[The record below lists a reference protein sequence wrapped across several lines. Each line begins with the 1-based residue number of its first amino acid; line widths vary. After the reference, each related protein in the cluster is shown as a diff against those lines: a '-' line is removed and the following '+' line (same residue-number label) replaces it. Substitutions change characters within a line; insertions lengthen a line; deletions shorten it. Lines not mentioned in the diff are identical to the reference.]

1 MILFVFEGENREP
14 ELFAT
19 IQKMFF
25 PRDNERITYSFG
37 NNIYELYNEL
47 SKLDDAGDLVSLLQE
62 RCSRQADNPFEGLNS
77 SDFSEIYLFFD
88 YDFQNKN
95 LELAEINRQ
104 LKEMLS
110 KFNDETEYGKLYI
123 NYPMIESIRYTKELP
138 DANYYEYVIS
148 RADCS
153 SFKKL
158 AADFSAY
165 SSLDFILIDS
175 RKDVS
180 ELSEKKLKSLRDN
193 WEHQKKQ
200 NVNKANYICHGKNE
214 APNKKEEVSQEQIF
228 ESQLQKHVN
237 KEQSEVAILN
247 AFPLFL
253 YEYFK

>member
-1 MILFVFEGENREP
+1 MILFVFEGEYREP

-25 PRDNERITYSFG
+25 PKDNERIAYSFG

-62 RCSRQADNPFEGLNS
+62 RCSGQADNPFEGLNS

-95 LELAEINRQ
+95 LELSEINRQ

-110 KFNDETEYGKLYI
+110 IFNDETEYGKLYI

-138 DANYYEYVIS
+138 DDKYYEYVVS
-148 RADCS
+148 RAECS
-153 SFKKL
+153 SFKRL

-165 SSLDFILIDS
+165 SSLDFILIDP
-175 RKDVS
+175 RKELS
-180 ELSEKKLKSLRDN
+180 ELSEKKLRSLRDN
-193 WEHQKKQ
+193 WENLKVQ
-200 NVNKANYICHGKNE
+200 NVNKANYICHAKNE
-214 APNKKEEVSQEQIF
+214 KPNKKEEVSQMLIF

>member
-62 RCSRQADNPFEGLNS
+62 KCSGQADNPFEGLNS

-193 WEHQKKQ
+193 WEHLKKQ

>member
-62 RCSRQADNPFEGLNS
+62 RCSGQADNPFEGLNS

-193 WEHQKKQ
+193 WEHLKKQ

-247 AFPLFL
+247 AFPMFL

>member
-47 SKLDDAGDLVSLLQE
+47 SNLDDAGDLVSLLQE
-62 RCSRQADNPFEGLNS
+62 RCSGQADNPFEGLNS

-193 WEHQKKQ
+193 WEHLKKQ

>member
-62 RCSRQADNPFEGLNS
+62 RCSGQADNPFEGLNS

-153 SFKKL
+153 SFKRL

-193 WEHQKKQ
+193 WEHLKKQ

>member
-62 RCSRQADNPFEGLNS
+62 RCSGQADNPFEGLNS

-153 SFKKL
+153 SFKRL

-180 ELSEKKLKSLRDN
+180 ELSEKKLKSLKDN
-193 WEHQKKQ
+193 WEYLKKQ
-200 NVNKANYICHGKNE
+200 NVNKANYICHSKNE

-228 ESQLQKHVN
+228 ESQLQKHIN

>member
-62 RCSRQADNPFEGLNS
+62 RCSGQADNPFEGLNS

-193 WEHQKKQ
+193 WEHLKKQ

-228 ESQLQKHVN
+228 ESQLQKHVD

>member
-62 RCSRQADNPFEGLNS
+62 RCSGQADNPFEGLNS

-95 LELAEINRQ
+95 LELTEINRQ

-193 WEHQKKQ
+193 WEHLKKQ

-247 AFPLFL
+247 AFPMFL

>member
-1 MILFVFEGENREP
+1 MILFVFEGEYREP

-25 PRDNERITYSFG
+25 PKDNERIAYSFG

-62 RCSRQADNPFEGLNS
+62 RCSGQADNPFEGLNS

-95 LELAEINRQ
+95 LELSEINRQ

-110 KFNDETEYGKLYI
+110 IFNDETEYGKLYI
-123 NYPMIESIRYTKELP
+123 NYPMIEAIRYTKELP
-138 DANYYEYVIS
+138 DDKYYEYVVS
-148 RADCS
+148 RAECS
-153 SFKKL
+153 SFKRL

-193 WEHQKKQ
+193 WEHLKKQ

-214 APNKKEEVSQEQIF
+214 V
-228 ESQLQKHVN
+228 LQ
-237 KEQSEVAILN
+237 ACCRD
-247 AFPLFL
+247 F
-253 YEYFK
+253 

>member
-1 MILFVFEGENREP
+1 MILFVFEGEYREP

-25 PRDNERITYSFG
+25 PKDNERIAYSFG

-62 RCSRQADNPFEGLNS
+62 RCSGQADNPFEGLNS

-95 LELAEINRQ
+95 LELSEINRQ

-110 KFNDETEYGKLYI
+110 IFNDETEYGKLYI

-138 DANYYEYVIS
+138 DDKYYEYVVS
-148 RADCS
+148 RAECS
-153 SFKKL
+153 GFKRL

-165 SSLDFILIDS
+165 SSLDFILIDP
-175 RKDVS
+175 RKELS
-180 ELSEKKLKSLRDN
+180 QLSEKKLKSLRDN
-193 WEHQKKQ
+193 WEYLKVQ
-200 NVNKANYICHGKNE
+200 NVNKANYICHAKNE
-214 APNKKEEVSQEQIF
+214 KPNKKEEVSQMQIF

-237 KEQSEVAILN
+237 KKQSEVAILN

>member
-25 PRDNERITYSFG
+25 PKDNERITYSFG

-62 RCSRQADNPFEGLNS
+62 RCSGQADNPFEGLNS

-148 RADCS
+148 RTDCS

-193 WEHQKKQ
+193 WEHLKKQ

-247 AFPLFL
+247 AFPMFL

>member
-1 MILFVFEGENREP
+1 MILFVFEGEYREP

-25 PRDNERITYSFG
+25 PKDNERIAYSFG

-62 RCSRQADNPFEGLNS
+62 RCSGQADNPFEGLNS

-110 KFNDETEYGKLYI
+110 IFNDETEYGKLYI

-138 DANYYEYVIS
+138 DDKYYEYVVS
-148 RADCS
+148 RAECS
-153 SFKKL
+153 GFKRL

-165 SSLDFILIDS
+165 SSLDFILIDP
-175 RKDVS
+175 RKELS
-180 ELSEKKLKSLRDN
+180 ELSEKKLKSLRNN
-193 WEHQKKQ
+193 WEYLKIQ
-200 NVNKANYICHGKNE
+200 NVNKANYICHAKNE
-214 APNKKEEVSQEQIF
+214 KPNKKEEVSQMQIF

-253 YEYFK
+253 YEYCK

>member
-1 MILFVFEGENREP
+1 
-14 ELFAT
+14 
-19 IQKMFF
+19 
-25 PRDNERITYSFG
+25 
-37 NNIYELYNEL
+37 
-47 SKLDDAGDLVSLLQE
+47 
-62 RCSRQADNPFEGLNS
+62 
-77 SDFSEIYLFFD
+77 
-88 YDFQNKN
+88 
-95 LELAEINRQ
+95 
-104 LKEMLS
+104 
-110 KFNDETEYGKLYI
+110 
-123 NYPMIESIRYTKELP
+123 MIESIRYTKELP

-180 ELSEKKLKSLRDN
+180 ELSGKKLKSLRDN
-193 WEHQKKQ
+193 WEHLKKQ

-247 AFPLFL
+247 AFPMFL

>member
-1 MILFVFEGENREP
+1 MILFVFEGEYREP

-62 RCSRQADNPFEGLNS
+62 RCSGQADNPFEGLNS

-153 SFKKL
+153 CFKKL

-193 WEHQKKQ
+193 WEHLKKQ

-214 APNKKEEVSQEQIF
+214 APNKKEEVSQELIF

>member
-62 RCSRQADNPFEGLNS
+62 RCSGQADNPFEGLNS

>member
-62 RCSRQADNPFEGLNS
+62 RCSGQADNPFEGLNS

-153 SFKKL
+153 SFNKL

-193 WEHQKKQ
+193 WEHLKKQ

-228 ESQLQKHVN
+228 ESHWG
-237 KEQSEVAILN
+237 
-247 AFPLFL
+247 
-253 YEYFK
+253 

>member
-1 MILFVFEGENREP
+1 MILFVFEGEYREP

-25 PRDNERITYSFG
+25 PKDNERIAYSFG

-62 RCSRQADNPFEGLNS
+62 RCSGQADNPFEGLNS

-95 LELAEINRQ
+95 LELSEINRQ

-110 KFNDETEYGKLYI
+110 IFNDETEYGKLYI

-138 DANYYEYVIS
+138 DDKYYEYVVS
-148 RADCS
+148 RAECS
-153 SFKKL
+153 SFRRL

-165 SSLDFILIDS
+165 SSLDFILIDP
-175 RKDVS
+175 RKELS
-180 ELSEKKLKSLRDN
+180 ELSEKKLRSLRDN
-193 WEHQKKQ
+193 WENLKVQ
-200 NVNKANYICHGKNE
+200 NVNKANFICHSKNE
-214 APNKKEEVSQEQIF
+214 KPNKKEEVSQMLIF

>member
-62 RCSRQADNPFEGLNS
+62 RCSGQADNPFEGLNS

-193 WEHQKKQ
+193 WEHLKKQ

>member
-1 MILFVFEGENREP
+1 MILFVFEGEYREP

-62 RCSRQADNPFEGLNS
+62 RCSGQADNPFEGLNS

-193 WEHQKKQ
+193 WEHLKKQ

>member
-1 MILFVFEGENREP
+1 MILFVFEGEYREP

-25 PRDNERITYSFG
+25 PKDNERIAYSFG

-62 RCSRQADNPFEGLNS
+62 RCSGQADNPFEGLNS

-95 LELAEINRQ
+95 LELSEINRQ

-110 KFNDETEYGKLYI
+110 IFNDETEYGKLYI

-138 DANYYEYVIS
+138 DDKYYEYVVS
-148 RADCS
+148 RAECS
-153 SFKKL
+153 GFKRL
-158 AADFSAY
+158 AAEFSAY
-165 SSLDFILIDS
+165 SSLDFILIDP
-175 RKDVS
+175 RKELS
-180 ELSEKKLKSLRDN
+180 QLSEKKLRSLRDN
-193 WEHQKKQ
+193 WENLKVQ

-214 APNKKEEVSQEQIF
+214 KPNKKEEVSQMLIF

>member
-62 RCSRQADNPFEGLNS
+62 RCSGQADNPFEGLNS

-110 KFNDETEYGKLYI
+110 IFNDETEYGKLYI

-138 DANYYEYVIS
+138 DANYYEYVVS
-148 RADCS
+148 RAECS
-153 SFKKL
+153 GFKKL

-175 RKDVS
+175 RNDVS

-193 WEHQKKQ
+193 WEHLKKQ

-237 KEQSEVAILN
+237 KKQSEVAILN

>member
-1 MILFVFEGENREP
+1 MILFVFEGEYREP

-62 RCSRQADNPFEGLNS
+62 RCSGQADNPFEGLNS

-193 WEHQKKQ
+193 WEHLKKQ
-200 NVNKANYICHGKNE
+200 NVNKANYICHSKNE

>member
-1 MILFVFEGENREP
+1 MRNP
-14 ELFAT
+14 
-19 IQKMFF
+19 
-25 PRDNERITYSFG
+25 
-37 NNIYELYNEL
+37 YELC
-47 SKLDDAGDLVSLLQE
+47 
-62 RCSRQADNPFEGLNS
+62 RLNS

-165 SSLDFILIDS
+165 SSFDFILIDS

-180 ELSEKKLKSLRDN
+180 KLSEKKLKSLRDN
-193 WEHQKKQ
+193 WEHLKKQ

>member
-1 MILFVFEGENREP
+1 MILFVFEGEYREP

-25 PRDNERITYSFG
+25 PKDNERIAYSFG

-62 RCSRQADNPFEGLNS
+62 RCSGQADNPFEGLNS

-110 KFNDETEYGKLYI
+110 IFNDETEYGKLYI

-138 DANYYEYVIS
+138 DDKYYEYVVS
-148 RADCS
+148 RAECS
-153 SFKKL
+153 GFKRL

-165 SSLDFILIDS
+165 SSLDFILIDP
-175 RKDVS
+175 RKELS
-180 ELSEKKLKSLRDN
+180 ELSEKKLKSLRNN
-193 WEHQKKQ
+193 WEYLKIQ
-200 NVNKANYICHGKNE
+200 NVNKANYICHAKNE
-214 APNKKEEVSQEQIF
+214 KPNKKEEVSQMQIF

>member
-62 RCSRQADNPFEGLNS
+62 RCSGQADNPFEGLNS

-123 NYPMIESIRYTKELP
+123 NYRMIESIRYTKELP

-193 WEHQKKQ
+193 WEHLKKQ

>member
-193 WEHQKKQ
+193 WEHLKKQ

>member
-62 RCSRQADNPFEGLNS
+62 RCSGQADNPFEGLNS

-138 DANYYEYVIS
+138 DANYHEYVIS

-193 WEHQKKQ
+193 WEHLKKQ